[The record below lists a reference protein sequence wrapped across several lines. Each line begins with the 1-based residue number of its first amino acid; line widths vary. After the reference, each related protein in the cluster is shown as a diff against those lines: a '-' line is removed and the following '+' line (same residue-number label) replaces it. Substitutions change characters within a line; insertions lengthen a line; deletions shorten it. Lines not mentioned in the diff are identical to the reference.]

1 MLNSGVERTE
11 DAIPL
16 EAELTLSELRDEK
29 IVGSKLREFH
39 RVRIRRYRE
48 IVGVLLDR
56 TEWQRLIARIVTLED
71 QVAEF
76 EEAALRA
83 LVAKRARGSF
93 EAGSPG
99 RAETIFDE
107 ADAALAAR
115 SGE

>member
-1 MLNSGVERTE
+1 MGRTE

-29 IVGSKLREFH
+29 LVGSKLGEFH

-56 TEWQRLIARIVTLED
+56 TEWQRLTTRLATLED
-71 QVAEF
+71 EIAEL
-76 EEAALRA
+76 EEAGLRA
-83 LVAKRARGSF
+83 LVAERAAGPF

-99 RAETIFDE
+99 RAESIFDE
-107 ADAALAAR
+107 ADRAVAGRGAD
-115 SGE
+115 